1 MRLIPIIALALAA
14 AMLAACGGGS
24 PARVAGTPAGGA
36 SPAASAAV
44 TPAASRA
51 PVATPTRLA
60 GNSTPVAPGESVEVR
75 GIVGTITTD
84 PEAIEITRLSGAA
97 VNRILVKA
105 STVIRSAG
113 GGTISF
119 AAIRTSDRIIA
130 DGRIDDRGDALVA
143 AHITVSAVVPGAQ
156 PGG

>member
-1 MRLIPIIALALAA
+1 MRLIPIIALVLAA

-24 PARVAGTPAGGA
+24 SAKGTPAPAGAGSPVASTAAGTAAAA
-36 SPAASAAV
+36 SP
-44 TPAASRA
+44 
-51 PVATPTRLA
+51 TRSA
-60 GNSTPVAPGESVEVR
+60 GNSTPVAPGDTVEVR

-84 PEAIEITRLSGAA
+84 PKAIEITRLSGAA
-97 VNRILVKA
+97 VNRIVVQA

-113 GGTISF
+113 GGTIDF

-130 DGRIDDRGDALVA
+130 AGRVNDRGDALVA
-143 AHITVSAVVPGAQ
+143 GQITVSAVVPGAA